1 MREGRRPP
9 TSRSAAAVRSRRYH
23 RRGRG
28 DRRHRRTKLRERKT
42 RWKGSR
48 MPPPLLQPR
57 HRASVAGKRHCGRWE
72 TLPELAELALLPLL
86 PLRFF
91 VITELLFH
99 PALVFIA
106 FGRFCSCR

>member
-72 TLPELAELALLPLL
+72 TLPELAELALLPLVL
-86 PLRFF
+86 FLSVRAIGAVAAPF
-91 VITELLFH
+91 LLF
-99 PALVFIA
+99 LLDY
-106 FGRFCSCR
+106 R